1 MSLVLIELSMKKDK
15 LFEHAKNQRIDTLK
29 LPKDLAKGEALI
41 GLTGR
46 EEVYIENYKGILE
59 CTPSSIIIA
68 TGQCR
73 VQISGKNLKVNYYT
87 NDEMKIEGFLY
98 QINFI

>member
-1 MSLVLIELSMKKDK
+1 MSKIK
-15 LFEHAKNQRIDTLK
+15 LFEHAKNKVSDTLK

-59 CTPSSIIIA
+59 CTSESVVIA
-68 TGQCR
+68 TGRCR
-73 VQISGKNLKVNYYT
+73 VQIAGKDLKVDYYT
-87 NDEMKIEGFLY
+87 NDEMKIEGLLHQITFL
-98 QINFI
+98 

>member
-1 MSLVLIELSMKKDK
+1 MRKPK
-15 LFEHAKNQRIDTLK
+15 LFEDAKNHITDTLK

-59 CTPSSIIIA
+59 CTPEAVMIA
-68 TGQCR
+68 TGRCR
-73 VQISGKNLKVNYYT
+73 VRIVGRNLKVSYYT
-87 NDEMKIEGFLY
+87 NDEMKVEGILSQILFL
-98 QINFI
+98 

>member
-1 MSLVLIELSMKKDK
+1 MGKVK
-15 LFEHAKNQRIDTLK
+15 LFEHAKNRVTDTLK

-59 CTPSSIIIA
+59 CTSDSVAVA
-68 TGQCR
+68 TGRCR
-73 VQISGKNLKVNYYT
+73 VHITGKNLKVTYYT
-87 NDEMKIEGFLY
+87 DDEMKIEGLIE
-98 QINFI
+98 QITFV

>member
-1 MSLVLIELSMKKDK
+1 MRKPNF
-15 LFEHAKNQRIDTLK
+15 FEETKNHICDTLK

-59 CTPSSIIIA
+59 CTSEVVMIA
-68 TGQCR
+68 TGKCR
-73 VQISGKNLKVNYYT
+73 IRIVGKNLKVNYYT
-87 NDEMKIEGFLY
+87 NDEMKIEGFLQ
-98 QINFI
+98 QILFL

>member
-1 MSLVLIELSMKKDK
+1 MRKPK
-15 LFEHAKNQRIDTLK
+15 LFEDAKNHITDTLK

-59 CTPSSIIIA
+59 CTPETVMIA
-68 TGQCR
+68 TGRCR
-73 VQISGKNLKVNYYT
+73 VRIVGKNLKVSYYT
-87 NDEMKIEGFLY
+87 NDEMKVEGILSQILFL
-98 QINFI
+98 

>member
-1 MSLVLIELSMKKDK
+1 MRKPK
-15 LFEHAKNQRIDTLK
+15 LFEDAKNHITDTLK

-59 CTPSSIIIA
+59 CTPEAVMIA
-68 TGQCR
+68 TGRCR
-73 VQISGKNLKVNYYT
+73 VRIVGKNLKVSYYT
-87 NDEMKIEGFLY
+87 NDEMKVEGILSQILFL
-98 QINFI
+98 

>member
-1 MSLVLIELSMKKDK
+1 MGKTK
-15 LFEHAKNQRIDTLK
+15 LFEHAKNKVSDTLK

-59 CTPSSIIIA
+59 CTPSSVVIA
-68 TGQCR
+68 TGRCR
-73 VQISGKNLKVNYYT
+73 VQITGKDLKVDYYT
-87 NDEMKIEGFLY
+87 NDEMKIEGLLH
-98 QINFI
+98 QITFM

>member
-1 MSLVLIELSMKKDK
+1 MK
-15 LFEHAKNQRIDTLK
+15 LFENAKNQMIDTLK

-59 CTPSSIIIA
+59 CTSEVVTIA
-68 TGQCR
+68 TGTCR
-73 VQISGKNLKVNYYT
+73 IRIVGKNLKVNYYT
-87 NDEMKIEGFLY
+87 NDEMKVEGFLQ
-98 QINFI
+98 QIIFL

>member
-1 MSLVLIELSMKKDK
+1 MRKTK
-15 LFEHAKNQRIDTLK
+15 LFEDAKNHITDTLK

-59 CTPSSIIIA
+59 CTPEAVMIA
-68 TGQCR
+68 TGRCR
-73 VQISGKNLKVNYYT
+73 VRIVGKNLKVSYYT
-87 NDEMKIEGFLY
+87 NDEMKVEGILSQILFL
-98 QINFI
+98 

>member
-1 MSLVLIELSMKKDK
+1 MGKLK
-15 LFEHAKNQRIDTLK
+15 LFEDAKNHISDTLK

-59 CTPSSIIIA
+59 CTPEAVMIA
-68 TGQCR
+68 TGKCR
-73 VQISGKNLKVNYYT
+73 VRIVGKNLKVDYYT
-87 NDEMKIEGFLY
+87 DDEMKIEGFLQ
-98 QINFI
+98 QILFL

>member
-1 MSLVLIELSMKKDK
+1 MFDD
-15 LFEHAKNQRIDTLK
+15 AKNHISDTLK

-59 CTPSSIIIA
+59 CTSEVVMIA
-68 TGQCR
+68 TGRCR
-73 VQISGKNLKVNYYT
+73 IRIVGKNLKVNYYT
-87 NDEMKIEGFLY
+87 NDEMKIEGFLQ
-98 QINFI
+98 QILFL

>member
-1 MSLVLIELSMKKDK
+1 MRKQK
-15 LFEHAKNQRIDTLK
+15 LFEDAKNHITDTLK

-59 CTPSSIIIA
+59 CTPEAVMIA
-68 TGQCR
+68 TGRCR
-73 VQISGKNLKVNYYT
+73 VRIVGKNLKVSYYT
-87 NDEMKIEGFLY
+87 NDEMKVEGILSQILFL
-98 QINFI
+98 